1 MIFMVTAIFPGSFD
15 PPTYGHLNVVER
27 AKNLF
32 DQVHVVIAVNNS
44 KKCLFTEQERF
55 VMFSEL
61 IKDWKNVS
69 VHLCDTLIVDY
80 AKKNNASV
88 LVRGVRNMEDF
99 SYEFDLSIM
108 NKSLC
113 PDIETIFIPTE
124 PKYFVLKSIAIK
136 ELASFGG
143 DTSLMVPPVV
153 ERELKKKFFMTK

>member
-1 MIFMVTAIFPGSFD
+1 
-15 PPTYGHLNVVER
+15 
-27 AKNLF
+27 
-32 DQVHVVIAVNNS
+32 
-44 KKCLFTEQERF
+44 
-55 VMFSEL
+55 
-61 IKDWKNVS
+61 
-69 VHLCDTLIVDY
+69 
-80 AKKNNASV
+80 
-88 LVRGVRNMEDF
+88 MEDF

-124 PKYFVLKSIAIK
+124 PKYFVLKSSAIK